1 MRPTVV
7 KAINNFLKFFQ
18 NFILFIIQG
27 CDSASSDQ
35 AAGEEVSGGGPH
47 GTLCPKS
54 VLDSGDHSLTML
66 SGLQRLRQT
75 GLLLDTCL
83 WAEGVSYQ
91 VSKKLIVWI
100 NLKQRLKLVGLS

>member
-7 KAINNFLKFFQ
+7 KAINNFTVFCLSISK
-18 NFILFIIQG
+18 ILDFLLFQG
-27 CDSASSDQ
+27 CDSASSDP
-35 AAGEEVSGGGPH
+35 AAGEEVTGGGPH

-91 VSKKLIVWI
+91 VSKKLIV
-100 NLKQRLKLVGLS
+100 